1 MTQTEIAVLQHDAA
15 LFKQYRAENAKLRA
29 ALGEKTAAD
38 RKMALEDAAAI
49 KMVTDNRSRANLLL
63 LAVQQEQAT
72 EAATDDDG
80 YADFDL
86 DEAEVPAEP
95 RMGLGWRILLSA
107 ALGVLIWFPRLMR
120 WVHVLT
126 RISILFAVL
135 LLFGAIR

>member
-15 LFKQYRAENAKLRA
+15 LFKQYQAENAKLRA

-38 RKMALEDAAAI
+38 LKMALEDAAAI

-63 LAVQQEQAT
+63 LAVQQEQAA

-107 ALGVLIWFPRLMR
+107 ALGVLIWFARRMG
-120 WVHVLT
+120 WVDVLT
-126 RISILFAVL
+126 WISILFAVL